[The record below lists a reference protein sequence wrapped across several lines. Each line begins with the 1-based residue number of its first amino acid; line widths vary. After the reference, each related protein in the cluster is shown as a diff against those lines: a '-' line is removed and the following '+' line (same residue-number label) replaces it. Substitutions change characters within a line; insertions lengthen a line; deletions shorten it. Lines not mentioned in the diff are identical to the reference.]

1 LVLAKPILRRDWLQA
16 CLLAA
21 SLSGVSACFS
31 PQIQEGLVCSETQSC
46 PGGQPCTIG
55 VCRSARFGPD
65 ARIPD
70 GLPDSNAGCIGSTT
84 FSFVDRI
91 ENFTA
96 PSCATIVT
104 IEAFGAQGGGTI
116 SDPGA
121 GGKGARIRA
130 DFLPSP
136 GAVFRILVGEK
147 GEAGSPG
154 VDFSQGGG
162 TGGGGSFV
170 VDESN
175 APMLVA
181 GGGGG
186 ATEGNSVQRGGPGQV
201 TLDAQNG
208 GGDGAGIA
216 GFVSGTNDID
226 GGDSYTAEFLGYHG
240 GTGGGGFFT
249 DGFYDSVGAT
259 SFGTKNT
266 PGQSF
271 LNGGDGGRGGSLGRN
286 GGYGGGGAAGFTG
299 GGGGGY
305 TGGGAGGPGTDAT
318 LHGGGGGGSISSG
331 TNPDSS
337 PGVNS
342 GDGKVIFSW
351 RK

>member
-1 LVLAKPILRRDWLQA
+1 M
-16 CLLAA
+16 
-21 SLSGVSACFS
+21 
-31 PQIQEGLVCSETQSC
+31 
-46 PGGQPCTIG
+46 
-55 VCRSARFGPD
+55 PD
-65 ARIPD
+65 A
-70 GLPDSNAGCIGSTT
+70 NNECIGSTT
-84 FSFVDRI
+84 FSVVSSI
-91 ENFTA
+91 ENFSVPT
-96 PSCATIVT
+96 CATIVT
-104 IEAFGAQGGGTI
+104 IEAFGAQGGGI
-116 SDPGA
+116 ASDSDA

-130 DFLPSP
+130 DFLPTP
-136 GAVFRILVGEK
+136 GATFRILVGAM
-147 GEAGSPG
+147 GLAGSPA
-154 VDFSQGGG
+154 DNFAQGGG

-175 APMLVA
+175 APMLIA

-186 ATEGNSVQRGGPGQV
+186 ATEGTSVQRGGPGQV
-201 TLDAQNG
+201 TQDAQNG
-208 GGDGAGIA
+208 GGKGAGVA
-216 GFVSGTNDID
+216 GFVSVANDID
-226 GGDSYTAEFLGYHG
+226 GGDSYDDEFLGYHG

-249 DGFYDSVGAT
+249 DGFFDSVGT
-259 SFGTKNT
+259 VSFGTKNS

-271 LNGGDGGRGGSLGRN
+271 LNGGDGGRGGSKGRD

-305 TGGGAGGPGTDAT
+305 TGGGAGGPAVDAT
-318 LHGGGGGGSISSG
+318 LHGGGGGGSMTAG

>member
-1 LVLAKPILRRDWLQA
+1 MLAKPILRRNWLQA

-21 SLSGVSACFS
+21 SLTGASACFS
-31 PQIQEGLVCSETQSC
+31 PEIQEGLACSESQSC
-46 PGGQPCTIG
+46 PGGQSCTLG
-55 VCRSARFGPD
+55 VCRSARFQSDGGNGRTD
-65 ARIPD
+65 AND
-70 GLPDSNAGCIGSTT
+70 NCIGSKT
-84 FSFVDRI
+84 FSFVDTI
-91 ENFTA
+91 ESFSA

-104 IEAFGAQGGGTI
+104 IEAFGAQGGGTM
-116 SDPGA
+116 SDPAA

-147 GEAGSPG
+147 GIAGSP
-154 VDFSQGGG
+154 VDEFNQGGG

-175 APMLVA
+175 TPMLIA

-186 ATEGNSVQRGGPGQV
+186 ATEGSSVQRGGPGQV
-201 TLDAQNG
+201 TLDAQDG
-208 GGDGAGIA
+208 GGGGGLAGI
-216 GFVSGTNDID
+216 VRKENDLD
-226 GGDSYTAEFLGYHG
+226 GGDSYITEFLGYHG

-249 DGFYDSVGAT
+249 NGFNDSIGT
-259 SFGTKNT
+259 LSFGTNNT

-271 LNGGDGGRGGSLGRN
+271 LNGGDGGRGGSQGRN

-305 TGGGAGGPGTDAT
+305 TGGGGGGPGLDST
-318 LHGGGGGGSISSG
+318 LHGGGGGGSMSAG
-331 TNPDSS
+331 TNPDNS

-342 GDGKVIFSW
+342 GDGKAIFSW